1 MDNNIP
7 SLQIDQIK
15 LKKTVIRRFLAALI
29 IVGLMFFLPAGTLNF
44 WQAWLWILIMFV
56 PMAFVGRYLFR
67 HDPALL
73 ERRMRT
79 HEKHREQQNFGWLS
93 LPFFI
98 MIYLLPGFDKRF
110 GWSSVPAGIIILA
123 DILILLGY
131 GLFILVMRENSYAS
145 RVVEVATDQKVIKTG
160 PYAIVRHPMYV
171 SASLIW
177 VLTPLGLGS
186 LWAFLLAL
194 LFPFLLIVRIKNEE
208 KVLTEELPGYREYLQ
223 EVKYRLIPGI
233 W

>member
-1 MDNNIP
+1 MNDTNSTSPIN
-7 SLQIDQIK
+7 LVE
-15 LKKTVIRRFLAALI
+15 LKKLVIRRFVAAI
-29 IVGLMFFLPAGTLNF
+29 IVIGLVFFLPAGTLNY
-44 WQAWLWILIMFV
+44 WQAWLWLFMLFF
-56 PMAFVGRYLFR
+56 PMALVGLWLLR

-79 HEKHREQQNFGWLS
+79 HEKQKEQKRFAFLS
-93 LPFFI
+93 LLFFLLV
-98 MIYLLPGFDKRF
+98 YLLPGFDRRF

-123 DILILLGY
+123 DVLILLGY

-160 PYAIVRHPMYV
+160 PYTVVRHPMYV

-177 VLTPLGLGS
+177 TLTPLALGS

-194 LFPFLLIVRIKNEE
+194 LFPFLLVIRIRNEE

>member
-1 MDNNIP
+1 MGENHSTTP
-7 SLQIDQIK
+7 IDLAK
-15 LKKTVIRRFLAALI
+15 LKKTVSRRFLAALI
-29 IVGLMFFLPAGTLNF
+29 VCGLVYFLPAGTLNF

-56 PMAFVGRYLFR
+56 PMAFVGHYLLR

-79 HEKHREQQNFGWLS
+79 REKEKEQKRFGYLS

-98 MIYLLPGFDKRF
+98 LIYVLPGFDKRF

-160 PYAIVRHPMYV
+160 PYAIIRHPMYV

-177 VLTPLGLGS
+177 VLTPLALGS
-186 LWAFLLAL
+186 WWAFLLAL